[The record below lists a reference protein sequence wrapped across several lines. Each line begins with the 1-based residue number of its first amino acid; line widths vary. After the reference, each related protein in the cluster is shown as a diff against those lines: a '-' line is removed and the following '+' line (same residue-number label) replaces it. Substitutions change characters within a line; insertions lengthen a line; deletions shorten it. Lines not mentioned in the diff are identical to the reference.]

1 MSFSSKKKKNILP
14 HVIAVLVSVLI
25 ATAMWYTVSV
35 RDRIE
40 AQFEVSIDYTGI
52 PKNLIVTDG
61 LINKVTVRM
70 RGPQTLL
77 RGVNN
82 QRLNQQI
89 DLSMI
94 KKGVTIVPLS
104 TERLAAYYRAFE
116 VLDVQPPRIVVKAD
130 EVVERVIPVQPI
142 ITSPLRSG
150 ALTVEDV
157 VVEPSVVTLTGPES
171 VITEISTLRLPIM
184 LDPKL
189 AGTTVSQSLPLDT
202 PGLVSV
208 TPKNVQATYT
218 ITSRRSVIERA
229 YRVEI
234 IADKPALYRVTPRE
248 VKIKVEVPEALARST
263 SYLSSVQLSV
273 IPPATLEP
281 GVPASVTLN
290 CRLPDGMSV
299 IERPEAVKITL
310 REQ

>member
-1 MSFSSKKKKNILP
+1 MSFSSKKKNILP

-40 AQFEVSIDYTGI
+40 TQFEVSINYTGI

-77 RGVNN
+77 RGINS

-104 TERLAAYYRAFE
+104 TEHLAAYYRAFE

-130 EVVERVIPVQPI
+130 EVVERIIPVQPV

-150 ALTVEDV
+150 ALTVENV
-157 VVEPSVVTLTGPES
+157 VVSPPTVTLTGPES
-171 VITEISTLRLPIM
+171 VISEINALRLPIT

-202 PGLVSV
+202 PGLVTA

-218 ITSRRSVIERA
+218 ITSRRSVIQRA

-234 IADKPALYRVTPRE
+234 VSDKPARYRVSPRE
-248 VKIKVEVPEALARST
+248 VKISVEVPDALARSN

-273 IPPATLEP
+273 VPPATLEP
-281 GVPASVTLN
+281 GVPVSVPLN
-290 CRLPDGMSV
+290 SRLPDGMSMV
-299 IERPEAVKITL
+299 ECPETVEITL